1 MSLLTAYRE
10 PIALVQPESRITNEG
25 LFRKSTRSESKLK
38 LGSNGVR
45 KTDPSG
51 SFNPEGIGTGNPT
64 AM

>member
-25 LFRKSTRSESKLK
+25 LFRKSTRSESKLR
-38 LGSNGVR
+38 LGSKGVR
-45 KTDPSG
+45 KTDPNG
-51 SFNPEGIGTGNPT
+51 SFNPEGIGTGSPT